1 MRCITLLSLALASW
15 GFAEESRPK
24 SILTFRSGDSL
35 SGEPVSISEGQVV
48 WSSPILKEP
57 AHFSINKL
65 LELRN
70 TDPTPAPE
78 TDHVAVVELTNGDI
92 VRGRLLTLNTDAL
105 VLDTPYAGTLTIRRS
120 MMKTLHID
128 ELGSIIYTGPR
139 DLDGWFQSQ
148 KPDTWSYENNALV
161 TQKAGVIGRELP
173 LPDSIDISFELEWRN
188 SLQFR
193 TVLFGDD
200 PRINY
205 QKESVELI
213 ISQGYLHLRKRA
225 KGTTETIGTQRI
237 TEFNTHEKA
246 RIRLLA
252 SRKTGQFRLIVN
264 DRIAG
269 TWTDADVDGMP
280 AGKVIQFASQS
291 DFLLRISRI
300 RVRPWDGT
308 LSQDPGLEQNPKE
321 KKEPEEKPSGSGQRI
336 ILRNGD
342 VVFGDVGKVE
352 GGKLRVTTK
361 RGELII
367 PVNRMR
373 NIELGADPSQ
383 LEEPK
388 RMQGDI
394 RVWHPDGGRITF
406 RLDSLADGVMTG
418 YSQTFGT
425 AKFQLNAFEKVELD
439 YLRFHLEQP

>member
-1 MRCITLLSLALASW
+1 MRCIVLLSLALAPLS
-15 GFAEESRPK
+15 FAEEAQPK
-24 SILTFRSGDSL
+24 SILSFRSGDSL
-35 SGEPVSISEGQVV
+35 SGEPVSITEGQMV

-57 AHFSINKL
+57 ARFPVDKL
-65 LELRN
+65 RELRN

-105 VLDTPYAGTLTIRRS
+105 VLDTSYAGTLTIRRA

-128 ELGSIIYTGPR
+128 ELGGIVYTGPR

-148 KPDTWSYENNALV
+148 KPESWSYENNSLV
-161 TQKAGVIGRELP
+161 TQKSGVIGRELQ
-173 LPDSIDISFELEWRN
+173 LPDAIDISFELEWRN

-193 TVLFGDD
+193 TILFGADA
-200 PRINY
+200 RTY
-205 QKESVELI
+205 SQTESIELM
-213 ISQGYLHLRKRA
+213 ISQGYVHLRKRV
-225 KGTTETIGTQRI
+225 KGSTETIGTQRVP
-237 TEFNTHEKA
+237 EFNSHEKA

-280 AGKVIQFASQS
+280 AGKALQFATQS

-308 LSQDPGLEQNPKE
+308 LAQDPGTEENPKE
-321 KKEPEEKPSGSGQRI
+321 TKESEEKPSGSGQRI

-342 VVFGDVGKVE
+342 VVFGDVGRVE

-373 NIELGADPSQ
+373 NIELGVDPAQ

-406 RLDSLADGVMTG
+406 RLDSLAEGVMTG

-425 AKFQLNAFEKVELD
+425 ASFQLNAFEKVELD